1 MTTYEFTADLLDEM
15 ELTDEEIDIIAEEVE
30 LMDAMENGIALF

>member
-1 MTTYEFTADLLDEM
+1 MTAYEFTANLLDEM

-30 LMDAMENGIALF
+30 IMDAMENGIALW